1 MKLFPKN
8 IKVPALYSQEKLGD
22 EAKVYVKLFDI
33 FSQAKWYITEYDA
46 EQKLAFG
53 FVNLF
58 GDVNDGCAELGYI
71 SIDEIEEMNAKFPRI
86 ERDMYFPVCTLAD
99 VKSGKVS

>member
-8 IKVPALYSQEKLGD
+8 IKVPALYTQEKLGD
-22 EAKVYVKLFDI
+22 NAKVCVKLFDI

-46 EQKLAFG
+46 KEKLAFG

-58 GDVNDGCAELGYI
+58 GDVNDGCAECGYI
-71 SIDEIEEMNAKFPRI
+71 SIDEIEQVNAKFPRI
-86 ERDMYFPVCTLAD
+86 ERDMYFPACTLAD